1 MVKGKIL
8 WFLFFRLPLREVKP
22 SDKQD
27 NERVGRGRWE
37 LRKLKVQTTADPVTV
52 ITELRNREPIGGW
65 TV

>member
-37 LRKLKVQTTADPVTV
+37 LRKLKVQS
-52 ITELRNREPIGGW
+52 NC
-65 TV
+65 